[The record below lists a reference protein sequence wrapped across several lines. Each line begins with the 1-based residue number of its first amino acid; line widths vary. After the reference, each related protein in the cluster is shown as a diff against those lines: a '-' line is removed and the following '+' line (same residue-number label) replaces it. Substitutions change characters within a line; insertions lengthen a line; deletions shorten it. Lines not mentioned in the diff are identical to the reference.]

1 MDDQI
6 NRSRMK
12 TYMPIIP
19 GMDTTPSQVN
29 NLASTFV
36 ERLEKWIREAENS
49 LNPDERLVLKV
60 ILHNDREHQISNI
73 SYQNP
78 NLIAFH
84 CIDDLVTEK
93 TILVHQSSVQLVY
106 SVEKIDRD
114 TEKGQIG
121 FIHQA

>member
-1 MDDQI
+1 MDGGRI
-6 NRSRMK
+6 K

-19 GMDTTPSQVN
+19 GADKEFSQVN

-36 ERLEKWIREAENS
+36 ERLEKWIRAAEES
-49 LNPDERLVLKV
+49 LKSDESLVLKV
-60 ILHNDREHQISNI
+60 LLHNDREHQISNV

-84 CIDDLVTEK
+84 CIDDLVMEK

-114 TEKGQIG
+114 TEKKPIG

>member
-1 MDDQI
+1 MDDSI
-6 NRSRMK
+6 SRSRMK
-12 TYMPIIP
+12 TYMPTIT
-19 GMDTTPSQVN
+19 GKDASLSQVN

-49 LNPDERLVLKV
+49 LKPDERLVLKV
-60 ILHNDREHQISNI
+60 ILHNDREHQVSNV

-106 SVEKIDRD
+106 SIEKIDRD
-114 TEKGQIG
+114 TEKEQIG